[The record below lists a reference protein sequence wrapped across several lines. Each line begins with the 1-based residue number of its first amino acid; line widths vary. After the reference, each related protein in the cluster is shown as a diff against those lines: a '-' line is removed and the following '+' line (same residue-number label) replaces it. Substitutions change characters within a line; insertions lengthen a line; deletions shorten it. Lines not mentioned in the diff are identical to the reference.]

1 MSIPADD
8 SVARFIPF
16 IRPIAV
22 SAWAA
27 EDGKRNEH
35 ERKDGCVFCILL
47 AIYVVAVHFLVYV
60 DDGRQCARVTPYDKG
75 KKVSSQHSQRASGC

>member
-8 SVARFIPF
+8 SVARFIRC
-16 IRPIAV
+16 IRPNAV

-35 ERKDGCVFCILL
+35 KASGRMDVYFCIL
-47 AIYVVAVHFLVYV
+47 AIYVVGVHFLVYV
-60 DDGRQCARVTPYDKG
+60 DDGQQWA
-75 KKVSSQHSQRASGC
+75 